1 VELLCHKYLWRFE
14 GELMAR
20 VDGRGSDELR
30 PVTIQRAFTTAPAG
44 SVLIKT
50 GNTHVLCTATI
61 EEAVPRW
68 REESGLGWVTAE
80 YEMLPS
86 STGDRRKRDRSGKID
101 GRTQEIQR
109 LIGRSLRAVVDMKRL
124 GPRTIWL
131 DCDVLQ
137 ADGGTR
143 TASITGAYIALAD
156 AVRSLRSAKLI
167 KADPVMDS
175 VSAVSVGLVGGRV
188 LLDLCYEEDSKAEVD
203 FNIVQT
209 GRGRFVELQ
218 GAAEAGT
225 FSQAQMNRIIATAE
239 KGIRKLRKIQ
249 EQALSP
255 REPGR
260 RRAPSRG
267 K

>member
-1 VELLCHKYLWRFE
+1 
-14 GELMAR
+14 MAR
-20 VDGRGSDELR
+20 VDGRRGDELR
-30 PVTIQRAFTTAPAG
+30 PVEIQRGFTTAPAG
-44 SVLIKT
+44 SVLIKA
-50 GNTHVLCTATI
+50 GDTHVLCTATV
-61 EEAVPRW
+61 EESVPRW
-68 REESGLGWVTAE
+68 REESSLGWVTAE

-109 LIGRSLRAVVDMKRL
+109 LIGRSVRAVVDMKRL

-143 TASITGAYIALAD
+143 TASITGAYIALMD
-156 AVRSLRSAKLI
+156 AVRSLRGSKLI

-188 LLDLCYEEDSKAEVD
+188 LLDLCYEEDSRAEVD
-203 FNIVQT
+203 FNVVQT
-209 GRGRFVELQ
+209 GNGRFVEVQ

-225 FSQAQMNRIIATAE
+225 FSLAQMNKIIAVAG

-249 EQALSP
+249 EQAL
-255 REPGR
+255 RQRATRGR
-260 RRAPSRG
+260 RAR
-267 K
+267 

>member
-1 VELLCHKYLWRFE
+1 
-14 GELMAR
+14 MAR
-20 VDGRGSDELR
+20 VDGRKVDELR
-30 PVTIQRAFTTAPAG
+30 PLKIQRGFTTAPAG
-44 SVLIKT
+44 SVLIKA
-50 GNTHVLCTATI
+50 GDTHVLCTATV
-61 EEAVPRW
+61 EESVPRW

-86 STGDRRKRDRSGKID
+86 STGERRKRDRSGKID

-143 TASITGAYIALAD
+143 TASITGAYIALMD
-156 AVRSLRSAKLI
+156 AVRTLRAGKLI
-167 KADPVMDS
+167 KSNPVIDS
-175 VSAVSVGLVGGRV
+175 VSAVSVGLVDGRV
-188 LLDLCYEEDSKAEVD
+188 LLDLCYQEDSRAEVD
-203 FNIVQT
+203 FNVVQT
-209 GRGRFVELQ
+209 GNGYFVEVQ

-225 FSQAQMNRIIATAE
+225 FSLAQMNKIIAVAG

-249 EQALSP
+249 EQTLRQRSS
-255 REPGR
+255 RGR
-260 RRAPSRG
+260 RA
-267 K
+267 